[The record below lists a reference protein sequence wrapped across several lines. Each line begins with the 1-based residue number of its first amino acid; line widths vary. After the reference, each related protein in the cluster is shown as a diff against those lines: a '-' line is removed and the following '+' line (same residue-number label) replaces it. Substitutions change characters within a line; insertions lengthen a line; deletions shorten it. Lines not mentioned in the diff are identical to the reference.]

1 MLENNLNWNVLF
13 SSIPIDAYSFDDRT
27 KILSIFMLDKK
38 FFFYSFDARIKIL
51 KEMYWSRQYLSIG
64 MYCSRQYL
72 SIGCIGVVNTY
83 RLTLIK

>member
-1 MLENNLNWNVLF
+1 VASTVLILKNF
-13 SSIPIDAYSFDDRT
+13 TYSFDDRT